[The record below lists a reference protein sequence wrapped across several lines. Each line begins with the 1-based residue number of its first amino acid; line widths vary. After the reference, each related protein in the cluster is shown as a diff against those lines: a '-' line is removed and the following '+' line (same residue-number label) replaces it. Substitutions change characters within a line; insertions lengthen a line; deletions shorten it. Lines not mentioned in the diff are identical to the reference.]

1 MSADDAMTGRV
12 PFLPLRVRLLYS
24 SASIAGNA
32 LSQAWALWLIYFYA
46 PPADADIPVLIP
58 ELWGLDPRVVL
69 GVTLTLAR
77 LLEAVDDP
85 LIAYWTDRT
94 RSRWGRRIPFVL
106 FGTPWWCL
114 LFILVFIPPAEGSS
128 MANVLYIF
136 IVAQLYFLLNNVA
149 GSAMEALLPHIARR
163 TVDRVSVA
171 SMQVVFGVLG
181 AAIGLS
187 LSSLLV
193 DLFGFI
199 GMATIIACIAL
210 STRYVALAG
219 SWRHAITDATP
230 SHPGVMRALRAT
242 FTNRNFLAYLPSFVT
257 FQLGVQMLT
266 ALLPFF
272 VAAVLGDSEFFGLTG
287 ADNEGTFIFLLT
299 VMVIGG
305 ALLGVPLFA
314 AVARRRGTASTY
326 RAAMLAAA
334 AYFPLLF
341 FAGYLPGIPAL
352 PQSLAAMVLGGIP
365 MAGVFLF
372 PNVLTADIADDSA
385 EKTGTRREAMFYGS
399 QNMIEKFAIS
409 LGPLIFSIVL
419 LAGDSAANP
428 LGVRL
433 VGPVA
438 GLLVFAGFMAFR
450 SYRLAPPDD
459 PARPRAAGER

>member
-1 MSADDAMTGRV
+1 MSADEGLAGRV
-12 PFLPLRVRLLYS
+12 SALPLRVRLLYS

>member
-1 MSADDAMTGRV
+1 MSAVTA
-12 PFLPLRVRLLYS
+12 LSLRVRLLYS

-46 PPADADIPVLIP
+46 PPADADIAVRIP
-58 ELWGLDPRVVL
+58 ELGGLDARVVL
-69 GVTLTLAR
+69 GITLTLAR
-77 LLEAVDDP
+77 VLEALDDP

-114 LFILVFIPPAEGSS
+114 LFILVFTPPAEGSS
-128 MANVLYIF
+128 IANVVYIF

-163 TVDRVSVA
+163 TVDRLSVA
-171 SMQVVFGVLG
+171 SLQVVFGIGG

-187 LSSLLV
+187 LSALLV

-199 GMATIIACIAL
+199 GMATIIAFIAL
-210 STRYVALAG
+210 TTRYIALAG

-230 SHPGVMRALRAT
+230 AHPGVMRALRAT
-242 FTNRNFLAYLPSFVT
+242 FTNRSFLAYLPSFVT

-272 VAAVLGDSEFFGLTG
+272 VAAVLGESELLGLRG
-287 ADNEGTFIFLLT
+287 DENEGTFIFLLT

-305 ALLGVPLFA
+305 ALAGVPLFVA
-314 AVARRRGTASTY
+314 LARRWGTAATY
-326 RAAMLAAA
+326 RVAMLWAA

-352 PQSLAAMVLGGIP
+352 PQSLAAMVLGGVP

-385 EKTGTRREAMFYGS
+385 ESTGTRREAMFYGS

-409 LGPLIFSIVL
+409 LAPLLFALVL

-438 GLLVFAGFMAFR
+438 GLMVFTGFIAFR
-450 SYRLAPPDD
+450 SYALAPPDAT
-459 PARPRAAGER
+459 ARRGDAGAP